1 VEKKSVNE
9 IDGLISV
16 AIALEL
22 QDKNMKEFGSEKNR
36 IMQWIKCLSI
46 IGLTVVFFSA
56 LTACTAP
63 ASNAPITTLPEGEG
77 NMIHQKVTLTSK
89 EADGYIIPLKQVKV
103 VFVVTDKGMVGCG
116 AFDVMALDSFTIPAA
131 KVKSATGNPIATIDD
146 LMNGVVKEA
155 NKEAVK
161 LGITTG
167 MSGKEALDRL

>member
-1 VEKKSVNE
+1 
-9 IDGLISV
+9 
-16 AIALEL
+16 
-22 QDKNMKEFGSEKNR
+22 MKR
-36 IMQWIKCLSI
+36 IKCLSI
-46 IGLTVVFFSA
+46 IGLILVFSSMLA
-56 LTACTAP
+56 ACAAP
-63 ASNAPITTLPEGEG
+63 STDIPITTTVEGEG

-89 EADGYIIPLKQVKV
+89 EADGYVIPLKQVNV

-131 KVKSATGNPIATIDD
+131 KVKSATGSPIATIED

-167 MSGKEALDRL
+167 MSGKEALDLL